1 MEKTIYT
8 VYQEAFAARMVA
20 LREAAGLTQ
29 RELAQRLRRPQ
40 SVVAAIELGQ
50 RRVDTL
56 ELFRIC
62 KACGASPS
70 DVASSLMRAYER
82 LEKAKKKPK

>member
-8 VYQEAFAARMVA
+8 IYQERFAARMVA

-29 RELAQRLRRPQ
+29 RELAQRLKRPQ
-40 SVVAAIELGQ
+40 SIVAAIELGQ

-62 KACGASPS
+62 KACKASPAE
-70 DVASSLMRAYER
+70 VAAGLMRAYEKLGR
-82 LEKAKKKPK
+82 AKRKK